1 MNVDVFYDTTDL
13 SVDSDAEETMNKSI
27 LLIDDDERLSHLLAD
42 LFDLDGYT
50 VTIAQTG
57 KEGLELAQKSAFA
70 VAIADVHLP
79 DTHGIELVRLLK
91 EVSPATEVI
100 VLTAHAE
107 VKDGVEAMKN
117 GAFDYALKTGD
128 HEQLMLTIARAAE
141 KSQLQLAVKEL
152 QKQLVSQDAFG
163 TIIGV
168 APALQDAVKMARHAA
183 HTDIPT
189 LLLGETGTG
198 KEVFARAI
206 HHSGTRAKKAF
217 VALNCSAIPADL
229 LESELFGYQKGAFSG
244 AVRDKRGLIEEAHEG
259 TLFLDEIGEMP
270 LALQSKLLRVLE
282 TRKFARVGSTE
293 LIDIDF
299 RIIAA
304 TNANPQEEIAS
315 GRFRADL
322 YYRLEGFTIV
332 LPALRDRRGD
342 IEILA
347 QYFLT
352 MFAAKYQKN
361 VLSMSPEFIRAI
373 NIRRWKGNVR
383 ELRNSIERAFDL
395 SSGTVLTPDLLS
407 PELED
412 LQFQSHLPQS
422 AHGIGYAT
430 SAGVP
435 FQGYPM
441 AYPAMGYP
449 SYPAQYHVAPPVNYI
464 PNGTS
469 HNTTNSVPAGSVPAG
484 TPGIAN
490 GVPAAGVVT
499 GVPNGNGY
507 SSPAYYGQ
515 SFGQSNTQLSGQ
527 PNGLPNEQVEITN
540 ESGMV
545 EDSQFSLRRAEDE
558 RARQEIIAAL
568 QASGGHREKT
578 AKLLGISPA
587 TLYRKLQKYGI
598 A

>member
-1 MNVDVFYDTTDL
+1 
-13 SVDSDAEETMNKSI
+13 MNKSI

-42 LFDLDGYT
+42 LFDLDGYA

-91 EVSPATEVI
+91 EVAPATEVI

-168 APALQDAVKMARHAA
+168 APALQEAVKMARHAA

-198 KEVFARAI
+198 KEVFARAV
-206 HHSGTRAKKAF
+206 HNSSTRVKKAF

-293 LIDIDF
+293 LIDVDF

-373 NIRRWKGNVR
+373 NARRWKGNVR
-383 ELRNSIERAFDL
+383 ELRNSMERAIVL
-395 SSGTVLTPDLLS
+395 CSGTVLSPDLLS

-412 LQFQSHLPQS
+412 LQFQSHLPQ
-422 AHGIGYAT
+422 AVYN
-430 SAGVP
+430 V
-435 FQGYPM
+435 GYPAQVGIPNGLPM
-441 AYPAMGYP
+441 QPYPVAYPAMGFPNYAGQ
-449 SYPAQYHVAPPVNYI
+449 YPAGTPSAYI
-464 PNGTS
+464 PNGMP
-469 HNTTNSVPAGSVPAG
+469 NGNPM
-484 TPGIAN
+484 AN
-490 GVPAAGVVT
+490 
-499 GVPNGNGY
+499 PNGNGY
-507 SSPAYYGQ
+507 NAPYPQQPYQ
-515 SFGQSNTQLSGQ
+515 TYI
-527 PNGLPNEQVEITN
+527 PNGAASENGSTSDEQ
-540 ESGMV
+540 S
-545 EDSQFSLRRAEDE
+545 DDAQFSLRRAEDE

>member
-1 MNVDVFYDTTDL
+1 
-13 SVDSDAEETMNKSI
+13 MNKTI

-42 LFDLDGYT
+42 LFDLEGYA

-57 KEGLELAQKSAFA
+57 QEGLDLLQKSPFA

-79 DTHGIELVRLLK
+79 DTNGIELVRHLK
-91 EVSPATEVI
+91 EISPATEVV

-128 HEQLMLTIARAAE
+128 HEQLMLTITRAAE

-163 TIIGV
+163 AIIGV
-168 APALQDAVKMARHAA
+168 APALQEAIQMARHAA

-206 HHSGTRAKKAF
+206 HNSSTRAKKAF

-229 LESELFGYQKGAFSG
+229 LESELFGYTRGAFSG

-270 LALQSKLLRVLE
+270 MALQSKLLRVLE
-282 TRKFARVGSTE
+282 TRKFGRVGSTD

-299 RIIAA
+299 RVIAA
-304 TNANPQEEIAS
+304 TNASPQEEIAA

-332 LPALRDRRGD
+332 LPTLRDRRED

-361 VLSMSPEFIRAI
+361 VLGMTPDFLRAI
-373 NIRRWKGNVR
+373 TSRRWKGNVR
-383 ELRNSIERAFDL
+383 ELRNSMERAVVL
-395 SSGTVLTPDLLS
+395 CSATMLTPNLLS

-412 LQFQSHLPQS
+412 LQFQGHLPQT
-422 AHGIGYAT
+422 AHGFPQGAPQGMVYLG
-430 SAGVP
+430 SYPPGVV
-435 FQGYPM
+435 QNGYP
-441 AYPAMGYP
+441 ASYHSLPQPNQVYGYVPHTVYGHPFYPQNGIPPMP
-449 SYPAQYHVAPPVNYI
+449 LAPPDSAD
-464 PNGTS
+464 G
-469 HNTTNSVPAGSVPAG
+469 
-484 TPGIAN
+484 
-490 GVPAAGVVT
+490 
-499 GVPNGNGY
+499 
-507 SSPAYYGQ
+507 
-515 SFGQSNTQLSGQ
+515 
-527 PNGLPNEQVEITN
+527 TN
-540 ESGMV
+540 EATKNGEV
-545 EDSQFSLRRAEDE
+545 DTHFSLRRAEDE
-558 RARQEIIAAL
+558 RARQEIVAAL
-568 QASGGHREKT
+568 QASGGHRERA

-598 A
+598 T

>member
-1 MNVDVFYDTTDL
+1 
-13 SVDSDAEETMNKSI
+13 MNKTI
-27 LLIDDDERLSHLLAD
+27 LLIDDDERLSRLLAD
-42 LFDLDGYT
+42 LFELEGYD

-57 KEGLELAQKSAFA
+57 AEGLDMLQKSSFA

-79 DTHGIELVRLLK
+79 DTNGIELVRHLK
-91 EVSPATEVI
+91 EISPATEVV

-128 HEQLMLTIARAAE
+128 QEQLLLTITRATE

-163 TIIGV
+163 AIIGV
-168 APALQDAVKMARHAA
+168 ASALQDAIQMARHAA

-206 HHSGTRAKKAF
+206 HNSSTRAKKAF

-229 LESELFGYQKGAFSG
+229 LESELFGYTKGAFSG

-270 LALQSKLLRVLE
+270 LALQAKMLRVLE
-282 TRKFARVGSTE
+282 TRKFGRVGSTD
-293 LIDIDF
+293 LIDVDF
-299 RIIAA
+299 RVIAA
-304 TNANPQEEIAS
+304 TNINPQEEIAA

-322 YYRLEGFTIV
+322 YYRLEGFTIL
-332 LPALRDRRGD
+332 LPSLRERPEDV
-342 IEILA
+342 EILA

-361 VLSMSPEFIRAI
+361 VLGMNPDFVRALSS
-373 NIRRWKGNVR
+373 RRWKGNVR
-383 ELRNSIERAFDL
+383 ELRNSIERAVVL
-395 SSGTVLTPDLLS
+395 CSSTMLTPNLLT

-412 LQFQSHLPQS
+412 IQFQGHLQPPQYGMQPYPANYPQGGGFQTNYPSPSFPPNGQPYTYNTQPTYLPQGYLPNAYS
-422 AHGIGYAT
+422 HHGYNQHGYA
-430 SAGVP
+430 P
-435 FQGYPM
+435 FPL
-441 AYPAMGYP
+441 PP
-449 SYPAQYHVAPPVNYI
+449 SGGMDIPQA
-464 PNGTS
+464 PNGQ
-469 HNTTNSVPAGSVPAG
+469 
-484 TPGIAN
+484 TP
-490 GVPAAGVVT
+490 
-499 GVPNGNGY
+499 
-507 SSPAYYGQ
+507 
-515 SFGQSNTQLSGQ
+515 LS
-527 PNGLPNEQVEITN
+527 EA
-540 ESGMV
+540 
-545 EDSQFSLRRAEDE
+545 DAQFSLRRAEDE

-568 QASGGHREKT
+568 QASGGHREKA
-578 AKLLGISPA
+578 AKLLGISSA

-598 A
+598 T

>member
-1 MNVDVFYDTTDL
+1 
-13 SVDSDAEETMNKSI
+13 MNKTI

-42 LFDLDGYT
+42 LFDLEGYT

-57 KEGLELAQKSAFA
+57 KEGVDLLQKSSFA

-79 DTHGIELVRLLK
+79 DINGIELVRLLK
-91 EVSPATEVI
+91 EISPATEVV

-163 TIIGV
+163 SIIGV
-168 APALQDAVKMARHAA
+168 APALQEAIQMARHAA
-183 HTDIPT
+183 HTDIAT

-206 HHSGTRAKKAF
+206 HNSSSRAKKAF
-217 VALNCSAIPADL
+217 IALNCSAIPADL

-270 LALQSKLLRVLE
+270 LALQSKMLRVLE
-282 TRKFARVGSTE
+282 TRKFGRVGSTD
-293 LIDIDF
+293 LIDVDF
-299 RIIAA
+299 RVIAA
-304 TNANPQEEIAS
+304 TNANPQDEIAG

-332 LPALRDRRGD
+332 LPALRDRRED
-342 IEILA
+342 VQILA

-361 VLSMSPEFIRAI
+361 VLSMTPDFITAI
-373 NIRRWKGNVR
+373 TARRWKGNVR
-383 ELRNSIERAFDL
+383 ELRNSMERAVVL
-395 SSGTVLTPDLLS
+395 CSSTMLTPNLLS

-422 AHGIGYAT
+422 AHGQPHPQQPYPQPYPLQMGFPHQYPQ
-430 SAGVP
+430 GVIYQNGQP
-435 FQGYPM
+435 YSYGFPA
-441 AYPAMGYP
+441 AYPQPIYAQPQNGGYLVGQNG
-449 SYPAQYHVAPPVNYI
+449 AGAETTVEGAPD
-464 PNGTS
+464 G
-469 HNTTNSVPAGSVPAG
+469 
-484 TPGIAN
+484 
-490 GVPAAGVVT
+490 
-499 GVPNGNGY
+499 
-507 SSPAYYGQ
+507 
-515 SFGQSNTQLSGQ
+515 
-527 PNGLPNEQVEITN
+527 
-540 ESGMV
+540 
-545 EDSQFSLRRAEDE
+545 EDAQFSLRRAEDE

-578 AKLLGISPA
+578 AKLLGISAA